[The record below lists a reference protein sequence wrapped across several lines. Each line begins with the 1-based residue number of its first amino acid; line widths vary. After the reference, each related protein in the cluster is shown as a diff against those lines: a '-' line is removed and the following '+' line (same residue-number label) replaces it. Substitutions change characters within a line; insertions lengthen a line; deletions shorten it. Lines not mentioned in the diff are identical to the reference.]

1 MAKKSAA
8 QIRRMQARAEARGEN
23 YELPDGWTPPE
34 PEAPSEAELAAMSSK
49 DRRNAKRKMT
59 ALGQVPRVVK
69 KKKKS
74 EKTMMVEAEEAEEVQ
89 PQVKPLYTE
98 EELDKMSSKERRS
111 AKRKM
116 EALVAESKGV
126 DVAVFR
132 EEKKEMEEKEEAKVK
147 AASEVKESETVE
159 EDKGDDRKKVN
170 PYIVFVGQLNFKTTE
185 KDLSEHVKK
194 NVSKEVAKTVKIR
207 ILTDKESKKSKGMGF
222 IETTTPENLFE
233 LLALHHTNL
242 DGRRINVERSAGKG
256 GGKEKRQDKIKSF
269 RKEQK
274 EKMVETVEKVFKE
287 YQERGEIKEGELDD
301 LVKEVCSRHSVV
313 VVDQSL
319 KEYVEMRGDGLENP
333 SAYLNSIVSRV
344 ASEGVDRSEM
354 ERQKMRRLEKEG
366 KGGRRGG
373 QIGKKGKAEERKEG
387 REGDKDNDGVDMVSK
402 FSSLAGEGV
411 AMNDIKLT
419 NPATGGGDFLNKVFS
434 RSRGRG
440 R

>member
-1 MAKKSAA
+1 
-8 QIRRMQARAEARGEN
+8 
-23 YELPDGWTPPE
+23 
-34 PEAPSEAELAAMSSK
+34 
-49 DRRNAKRKMT
+49 MT

-194 NVSKEVAKTVKIR
+194 NVSKVR
-207 ILTDKESKKSKGMGF
+207 SKSD
-222 IETTTPENLFE
+222 E
-233 LLALHHTNL
+233 
-242 DGRRINVERSAGKG
+242 
-256 GGKEKRQDKIKSF
+256 
-269 RKEQK
+269 
-274 EKMVETVEKVFKE
+274 
-287 YQERGEIKEGELDD
+287 
-301 LVKEVCSRHSVV
+301 
-313 VVDQSL
+313 
-319 KEYVEMRGDGLENP
+319 
-333 SAYLNSIVSRV
+333 
-344 ASEGVDRSEM
+344 
-354 ERQKMRRLEKEG
+354 
-366 KGGRRGG
+366 
-373 QIGKKGKAEERKEG
+373 
-387 REGDKDNDGVDMVSK
+387 
-402 FSSLAGEGV
+402 
-411 AMNDIKLT
+411 
-419 NPATGGGDFLNKVFS
+419 
-434 RSRGRG
+434 
-440 R
+440 

>member
-1 MAKKSAA
+1 MSKKSAA
-8 QIRRMQARAEARGEN
+8 QIRRMQARAAARGEN
-23 YELPDGWTPPE
+23 YELPEGWTPPK
-34 PEAPSEAELAAMSSK
+34 PEAPSDAELAAMSSK
-49 DRRNAKRKMT
+49 DRRNAKRKMA
-59 ALGQVPRVVK
+59 ALGQVPRVESK
-69 KKKKS
+69 KKKKK
-74 EKTMMVEAEEAEEVQ
+74 EKKKDEDVDDGDDDVKTELVAEEV
-89 PQVKPLYTE
+89 KPIYTE
-98 EELDKMSSKERRS
+98 EELEKMSSKERRS

-116 EALVAESKGV
+116 EAIAAESKGV

-132 EEKKEMEEKEEAKVK
+132 EEKKEQEEMEEAKAK
-147 AASEVKESETVE
+147 AKGAE
-159 EDKGDDRKKVN
+159 EEEEEEGDKGDGRKKVN

-194 NVSKEVAKTVKIR
+194 NVSKGVAKTVKIR
-207 ILTDKESKKSKGMGF
+207 ILTDKGSKKSKGMGF

-242 DGRRINVERSAGKG
+242 DGRRINVERTAGKG
-256 GGKEKRQDKIKSF
+256 GGKEKRQEKIRTF

-301 LVKEVCSRHSVV
+301 MVKEVCSRHSVV

-344 ASEGVDRSEM
+344 AADGVDRSEM

-373 QIGKKGKAEERKEG
+373 QIGKQKGKAEERKEG
-387 REGDKDNDGVDMVSK
+387 REGDKDDEGVDMVSK
-402 FSSLAGEGV
+402 FSTLAGEGV
-411 AMNDIKLT
+411 EMEEIKLT
-419 NPATGGGDFLNKVFS
+419 NPATGGG
-434 RSRGRG
+434 G
-440 R
+440 